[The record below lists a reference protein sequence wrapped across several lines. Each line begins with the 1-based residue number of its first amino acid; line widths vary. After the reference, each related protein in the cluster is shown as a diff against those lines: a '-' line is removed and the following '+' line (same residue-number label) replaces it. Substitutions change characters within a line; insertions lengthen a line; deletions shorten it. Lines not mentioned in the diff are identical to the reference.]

1 MTERGKRKNPND
13 LTTRNNRK
21 TRRDVEMLQY
31 RLKATRELV
40 KEHDKAIRALS
51 ALLFKTNRVVLDLRR
66 TATLTDL
73 APRGSSKK

>member
-1 MTERGKRKNPND
+1 MATKRPNPND

-21 TRRDVEMLQY
+21 TRRDIDQLQY

-51 ALLFKTNRVVLDLRR
+51 DLLFKTNRVVLEIRR
-66 TATLTDL
+66 TAAMAEP
-73 APRGSSKK
+73 APKRRQK